1 VASLH
6 SFPLLSEL
14 VAGASS
20 RSAPG
25 AGDQPSSAREL
36 LLAAPADRRPELVQ
50 ALVVSELARV
60 LRCAPSRIDV
70 HQPLTR
76 LGLDSLMAV
85 EFRNRIEGGL
95 AVRLPVAELLKGPTI
110 VGLAARLAED
120 LGGSTP
126 PAPAIARQPERDLRA
141 RLDQLSDEE
150 VDALLRAHQAGP
162 ATPGKPAD

>member
-1 VASLH
+1 MQEV
-6 SFPLLSEL
+6 
-14 VAGASS
+14 VAGAS
-20 RSAPG
+20 
-25 AGDQPSSAREL
+25 AGLPEAATDEQVSPREL
-36 LLAAPADRRPELVQ
+36 LLAAPPERRRELAQ
-50 ALVVSELARV
+50 ELVVSELARV

-110 VGLAARLAED
+110 VALAGRLAEE
-120 LGGSTP
+120 LGRSAP
-126 PAPAIARQPERDLRA
+126 PAPPIAPQPERDLLA

-150 VDALLRAHQAGP
+150 VDALLRARQEGA
-162 ATPGKPAD
+162 